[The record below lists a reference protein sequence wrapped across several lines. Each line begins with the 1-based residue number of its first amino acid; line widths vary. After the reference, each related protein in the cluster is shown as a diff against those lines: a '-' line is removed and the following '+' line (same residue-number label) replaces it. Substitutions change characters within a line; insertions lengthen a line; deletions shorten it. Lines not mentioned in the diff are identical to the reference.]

1 MKSTPPPVATPP
13 DLEHPE
19 PKSRWKNRLLA
30 SAAVLAILT
39 IGGKLG
45 YDWYLFGRFIEKTD
59 DAYVGGNITVVA
71 PKISSFIEEVVV
83 EDNQRVQAGDL
94 LIRLDDRDFQA
105 ALAKAEAGI
114 GEQQA
119 ALEGVAASRKL
130 QDALVA
136 QEEAAI
142 SAADAEIEL
151 TKNQEG
157 RTRKLLEDAAESRH
171 NFEKAEAGYKS
182 AAAEGLKARAS
193 LEAAR
198 RQLDV
203 LDSRTTQIQASLQKA
218 IAERDLARLDLSH
231 TELRAPVDGIVGN
244 RSAQVG
250 AFAPAGSQL
259 ISLVPAR
266 GLWIDAN
273 FKENQIAR
281 MKAGMPVEIEA
292 DSHSGRVFR
301 GHVAS
306 LAPATGAR
314 FSVLPPENATGNFTR
329 IVQRVPVRVA
339 LDEGGSDFGDL
350 RPGLSVIARVNVHE
364 SSPGKP

>member
-1 MKSTPPPVATPP
+1 VAEEVPKA
-13 DLEHPE
+13 
-19 PKSRWKNRLLA
+19 KSRWKKRLLA
-30 SAAVLAILT
+30 SVALLAIVT

-45 YDWYLFGRFIEKTD
+45 HDWYLFGRYIEKTD

-71 PKISSFIEEVVV
+71 PKVSSFIEEVAV
-83 EDNQRVQAGDL
+83 EDNQAVHAGDL

-105 ALAKAEAGI
+105 ALAKTEAGI

-119 ALEGVAASRKL
+119 GLEGLIASRKL
-130 QDALVA
+130 QEALVA

-142 SAADAEIEL
+142 AAADAEIDL
-151 TKNQEG
+151 TRNQEG
-157 RTRKLLEDAAESRH
+157 RTRKLLEGAAESRQ

-182 AAAEGLKARAS
+182 ATAEGLKARAS

-203 LDSRTTQIQASLQKA
+203 LDSRSVQLKASLQKA
-218 IAERDLARLDLSH
+218 VAERDLARLDLSH

-259 ISLVPAR
+259 ISLVPAQ

-273 FKENQIAR
+273 FKENQIAK

-292 DSHSGRVFR
+292 DSHSGRVFQ

-329 IVQRVPVRVA
+329 IVQRVPVRIA

-350 RPGLSVIARVNVHE
+350 RPGLSVIARVNVRE
-364 SSPGKP
+364 SSPAKP